1 MGSQRK
7 SVKIYRIS
15 NGFRSHFRGKKVE
28 ISWGSVEEPALGV
41 ELLEKWKI
49 SFGRGDQTEVERA
62 RLNLGMD
69 VVIAWVEKCQSV
81 SKHGK
86 RKRGS
91 RYRAREAF
99 PAFQQRILRILV
111 KRLLPNT
118 GDTLKLCVSKLL
130 TAKKVLRN
138 VNLLEL
144 SRNDRLLCIYF
155 CISLIFIDS

>member
-1 MGSQRK
+1 MGSRRK

-28 ISWGSVEEPALGV
+28 ISWGSVEEPTLVV

-118 GDTLKLCVSKLL
+118 DIGRYADKADDVLKLCVSKLL
-130 TAKKVLRN
+130 TTKKCYEKSN
-138 VNLLEL
+138 
-144 SRNDRLLCIYF
+144 F
-155 CISLIFIDS
+155 

>member
-28 ISWGSVEEPALGV
+28 ISWGSVEEPA
-41 ELLEKWKI
+41 LEKWKI

-99 PAFQQRILRILV
+99 PVFQQRILRILV

-118 GDTLKLCVSKLL
+118 SDTPIKL
-130 TAKKVLRN
+130 TM
-138 VNLLEL
+138 
-144 SRNDRLLCIYF
+144 F
-155 CISLIFIDS
+155 

>member
-1 MGSQRK
+1 MGSRRK

-28 ISWGSVEEPALGV
+28 ISWGSVEEPTLVV

-118 GDTLKLCVSKLL
+118 DIGRYADKVDDVLKLCVSKLL
-130 TAKKVLRN
+130 TTKKCYEKSN
-138 VNLLEL
+138 
-144 SRNDRLLCIYF
+144 F
-155 CISLIFIDS
+155 

>member
-28 ISWGSVEEPALGV
+28 ISWGSVEEPTLGV

-118 GDTLKLCVSKLL
+118 GDMAIEL
-130 TAKKVLRN
+130 TM
-138 VNLLEL
+138 
-144 SRNDRLLCIYF
+144 F
-155 CISLIFIDS
+155 